1 MLAKVSSAATFGID
15 AYLVTIEVDVSKG
28 LPAVVM
34 VGLPEG
40 AVKESKDRVR
50 TAIQNSGY
58 EFPVK
63 RITVNF
69 APADIRK
76 IGSAYDLPVALG
88 ILAAQGYIKQDRLKQ
103 FVILGEL
110 SLDGGIRKVN
120 GVLPIAQIIQH
131 TSKQRLLIPLDN
143 APEAAIV
150 DKVEVYPVRNLL
162 EVIRFLNEEI
172 EIKRFTV
179 DIKNIFRD
187 HADYEIDFVDVKGQE
202 EVKRALE
209 IAAAGGHN
217 ILMLGPP
224 GSGKS
229 MMAKRLPTILPS
241 LTLEEALDTTRIH
254 SVMGLLPAKKSL
266 ITTRPFRSPHHT
278 ISDVGLIGGSHEPR
292 PGEVSL
298 AHHGVLFLD
307 ELPEFRRNAL
317 EVLRQP
323 LEDGVVTISRARGS
337 VTFPAGVMLVAA
349 MNPCPCGFYGH
360 RKKECRCTPPEI
372 QRYISKISGPLVDRI
387 DIHVEVPSVSFHD
400 MVREDK
406 TEDSGDI
413 KSRVMRAR
421 EIQGERFKE
430 KKIFTNAQMNTSRI
444 KKYCPIDRE
453 GKDLIRMAMD
463 ELGLSARAH
472 HRILKVARTISD
484 LAGEDFIKPEYVAEA
499 IQYRRL
505 DRRYLY

>member
-1 MLAKVSSAATFGID
+1 MLSKVSSAATFGID
-15 AYLVTIEVDVSKG
+15 AYLVTIEVDASKG
-28 LPAVVM
+28 LPTVVM

-76 IGSAYDLPVALG
+76 VGSSYDLPVALA
-88 ILAAQGYIKQDRLKQ
+88 ILATQGFISKEKLKQ

-120 GVLPIAQIIQH
+120 GVLPIAQAVRR
-131 TSKQRLLIPLDN
+131 SKKRGLLILWDN

-150 DKVEVYPVRNLL
+150 DGIEVYPVKNLL

-172 EIKRFTV
+172 EIKRFTI
-179 DIKNIFRD
+179 DLKEIFND
-187 HADYEIDFVDVKGQE
+187 GQDCELDFGDVKGQE

-241 LTLEEALDTTRIH
+241 LTLEEALDTTKIH
-254 SVMGLLPAKKSL
+254 SVMGLLPPKKSL
-266 ITTRPFRSPHHT
+266 ITIRPFRSPHHT
-278 ISDVGLIGGSHEPR
+278 ISDVALIGGSQDPR

-298 AHHGVLFLD
+298 AHRGVLFLD

-323 LEDGVVTISRARGS
+323 LEDGMVTISRVRRS

-349 MNPCPCGFYGH
+349 MNPCPCGYYGH

-387 DIHVEVPSVSFHD
+387 DLHVEVPSVSFQD
-400 MVREDK
+400 MTREDRV
-406 TEDSGDI
+406 EESGDI
-413 KSRVMRAR
+413 KTRVMRAR
-421 EIQGERFKE
+421 KIQRERFKSE
-430 KKIFTNAQMNTSRI
+430 KIFTNAQMNTSQI
-444 KKYCPIDRE
+444 KRYCTINRE
-453 GKDLIRMAMD
+453 GKELIRMAME

-472 HRILKVARTISD
+472 HRILKVSCTISD
-484 LAGEDFIKPEYVAEA
+484 LAGGESIKPEHVAEA

-505 DRRYLY
+505 DRRYL

>member
-15 AYLVTIEVDVSKG
+15 AYLVTIEVDASKG
-28 LPAVVM
+28 LPTVVM

-40 AVKESKDRVR
+40 AVRESKDRVR

-58 EFPVK
+58 EFPLQ

-69 APADIRK
+69 APADVRK
-76 IGSAYDLPVALG
+76 EGSSYDLPVALG
-88 ILAAQGYIKQDRLKQ
+88 ILATQGFIKQEKLKQ

-110 SLDGGIRKVN
+110 SLDGGIRKIN
-120 GVLPIAQIIQH
+120 GVLPIAQAVRRTKKRGLII
-131 TSKQRLLIPLDN
+131 PWDN

-150 DKVEVYPVRNLL
+150 SQIEVYPVRNLL

-172 EIKRFTV
+172 EIERFTIDV
-179 DIKNIFRD
+179 KEVFRD
-187 HADYEIDFVDVKGQE
+187 GQDYEIDFGDVKGQE

-217 ILMLGPP
+217 IIMLGPP

-241 LTLEEALDTTRIH
+241 LTVEEALDTTKIH
-254 SVMGLLPAKKSL
+254 SVMGLLPPKRSL
-266 ITTRPFRSPHHT
+266 ITIRPFRSPHHT
-278 ISDVGLIGGSHEPR
+278 ISDVGLIGGSQDPR

-298 AHHGVLFLD
+298 AHRGVLFLD

-323 LEDGVVTISRARGS
+323 LEDGVVTISRVRRS
-337 VTFPAGVMLVAA
+337 VTFPASVMLVAA
-349 MNPCPCGFYGH
+349 MNPCPCGYYGH

-372 QRYISKISGPLVDRI
+372 QRYVSKISGPLVDRI
-387 DIHVEVPSVSFHD
+387 DLHVEVPSLSFHD
-400 MVREDK
+400 MTREDRS
-406 TEDSGDI
+406 EDSKDI
-413 KSRVMRAR
+413 KARVMRAR
-421 EIQGERFKE
+421 EIQRERFKKE
-430 KKIFTNAQMNTSRI
+430 KIFTNAQMNTRQI
-444 KKYCPIDRE
+444 KRYCQIDKE
-453 GKDLIRMAMD
+453 GKELIRMAME

-472 HRILKVARTISD
+472 HRILKVSRTISD
-484 LAGEDFIKPEYVAEA
+484 LAGEDSIKPEYVAEA